1 MTSSSPKKSDAEA
14 LESSRLGCRD
24 NIINFESIQKI
35 TVSGQC
41 PPPRP
46 VSKPIEIQNNIKYKK
61 ENTDTANE
69 RNLCFR
75 ALNLCLKL

>member
-35 TVSGQC
+35 TVSGKC

-46 VSKPIEIQNNIKYKK
+46 VSKPIEIQNNIVIYI
-61 ENTDTANE
+61 ES
-69 RNLCFR
+69 CFEI
-75 ALNLCLKL
+75 LKGIN